1 MLTVTSHDII
11 RCTGTCLLHLG
22 AQRLFFLRPPPL
34 LLRHCD
40 LPFCGKSIVFYA
52 DVVIVVF
59 IGIVLCGCWPRQVQ
73 TVVST
78 ICYGLYS
85 CCVPYTGSAQLPLST
100 KKAKS
105 KKKKRTNVV
114 GALEHFGRRAQ
125 VCSAV
130 QTLRYTAHHTV
141 YIPRPLTYFK
151 FRFRARLG
159 IHGVR
164 VRVRT

>member
-1 MLTVTSHDII
+1 MDCTAAACLTLAVRSYHS
-11 RCTGTCLLHLG
+11 
-22 AQRLFFLRPPPL
+22 QR
-34 LLRHCD
+34 
-40 LPFCGKSIVFYA
+40 
-52 DVVIVVF
+52 
-59 IGIVLCGCWPRQVQ
+59 
-73 TVVST
+73 
-78 ICYGLYS
+78 
-85 CCVPYTGSAQLPLST
+85 
-100 KKAKS
+100 KKQKA